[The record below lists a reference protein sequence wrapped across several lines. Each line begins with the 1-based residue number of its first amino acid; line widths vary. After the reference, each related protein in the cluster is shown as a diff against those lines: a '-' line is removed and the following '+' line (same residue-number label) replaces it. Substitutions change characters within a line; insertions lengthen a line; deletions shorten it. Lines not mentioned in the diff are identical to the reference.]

1 MTATLNSP
9 SSSDDL
15 SRWIR
20 AGTLTAIVD
29 GLFST
34 ILTVVFYNSTATRLW
49 QNVAFTVLGP
59 ASFEGGLRTAAI
71 GLLMHIGVAFG
82 WSAVFLLLWRTEWI
96 RSILDSPGGVLKV
109 SAVYGPLIWLI
120 MSCAVIPLLV
130 HRPPSISYRWWVQ
143 LIGHCPF
150 VGLPIVAMFA
160 RRTPG

>member
-1 MTATLNSP
+1 MTIGHHT
-9 SSSDDL
+9 DDHGA
-15 SRWIR
+15 SRLLR
-20 AGTLTAIVD
+20 AGTLTAVVD

-49 QNVAFTVLGP
+49 QNVASTLLGP
-59 ASFEGGLRTAAI
+59 ASFEGGRRTAAV

-120 MSCAVIPLLV
+120 MSCAVIPMLV